1 MGSLVYF
8 PLKRGSDEIDSEVP
22 GCAGSTYCGTQ
33 MLTGIRELQK
43 KPTVYETH
51 RYEAG
56 YV

>member
-43 KPTVYETH
+43 KPTVYENP
-51 RYEAG
+51 
-56 YV
+56 